1 MRGKQSEHWYTSL
14 NVFAV
19 YAELMIALFS
29 FNDFCFGFK
38 FIYIYIYIH
47 SFIRVSRLHPLSFMP
62 KSASGLVNLQLLS
75 VIRLPYWAGTLK
87 MGAHCTSIT
96 NRRLSKTRG
105 WCFKKRNVT
114 LSPLFFSS
122 FLSSDVY
129 QNESHSHRSLTIKL
143 KIDHLS
149 TVWLPMDS

>member
-1 MRGKQSEHWYTSL
+1 MTFALAL
-14 NVFAV
+14 NW
-19 YAELMIALFS
+19 
-29 FNDFCFGFK
+29 
-38 FIYIYIYIH
+38 YIYIY

-75 VIRLPYWAGTLK
+75 VIRLPCWAGTLK

-114 LSPLFFSS
+114 LSPLFF
-122 FLSSDVY
+122 FIFPQLWCLSEWVTFP
-129 QNESHSHRSLTIKL
+129 QITHNQIKNRSLINS
-143 KIDHLS
+143 LS
-149 TVWLPMDS
+149 PHGLLMFTSNEKTAVLSLLVPRYKNHYE